1 MAVLQPE
8 QGQGAEAGG
17 ESSGLGRV
25 LKRAR
30 LAQGYDIPDVAQRLR
45 IRPEYLEALEEGD
58 HAKLPGRVYAI
69 GFVRTYSS
77 FLGLD
82 SAVAIERFKSEAV
95 SLDHAHLL
103 PPTPPPEGRVPGGAL
118 LFVSLVSAIVLYG
131 GWWVMSAEERR
142 LPEIVAEVPTRLQ
155 QLVDV
160 VAQAR
165 EAVVVRLPRGESSPS
180 TGPGTASAAPPP
192 VVPPMPVAVQ
202 PQPLAQP
209 ASSIPVASLPDARP
223 AEETENAELSEDDE
237 SARPAPESVAAASTA
252 TALTPSAPA
261 PAAAASLSSTV
272 VAALPA
278 SVAPPSADPG
288 VGRILLR
295 AREENWVQVRDG
307 ANAPL
312 MTRVLKPGD
321 ILKVPDRGGLTLMT
335 GNAGGLDI
343 LVDGEAVPSL
353 GAPGQVRRNVAL
365 DADKLK
371 AGTAIGRP

>member
-1 MAVLQPE
+1 MAALQPGVKGGE
-8 QGQGAEAGG
+8 SGG
-17 ESSGLGRV
+17 ESSGLGRA

-30 LAQGYDIPDVAQRLR
+30 VGQGYEIAEVAQTLR

-58 HAKLPGRVYAI
+58 HARLPGRVYAI
-69 GFVRTYSS
+69 GFVRTYAN

-95 SLDHAHLL
+95 TLDHAHLL

-118 LFVSLVSAIVLYG
+118 LFVSLVGAAVLYG

-142 LPEIVAEVPTRLQ
+142 LPDIVAEVPDRLQ
-155 QLVDV
+155 RLVDV

-165 EAVVVRLPRGESSPS
+165 ETVAVRLPRGETS
-180 TGPGTASAAPPP
+180 TSVGAGTASAAAPL
-192 VVPPMPVAVQ
+192 VPPMPAIVPPP
-202 PQPLAQP
+202 PQPMAQP
-209 ASSIPVASLPDARP
+209 ASPLPVASLPQAQSAD
-223 AEETENAELSEDDE
+223 ETESADLADDDE
-237 SARPAPESVAAASTA
+237 SSRPEPEPIAQ
-252 TALTPSAPA
+252 
-261 PAAAASLSSTV
+261 PAAPSSPPPSI
-272 VAALPA
+272 VAVLPA
-278 SVAPPSADPG
+278 TVATPPAEPG
-288 VGRILLR
+288 IGRIILR

-307 ANAPL
+307 TNAPV

-321 ILKVPDRGGLTLMT
+321 TLKVPDRIGLTLMT

-353 GAPGQVRRNVAL
+353 GASGQVRRNVLL

>member
-1 MAVLQPE
+1 MPE
-8 QGQGAEAGG
+8 QVRGAEEAG

-25 LKRAR
+25 LRRAR
-30 LAQGYDIPDVAQRLR
+30 LATGLDIADVAQRLR
-45 IRPEYLEALEEGD
+45 IRPEYLEALEAGD
-58 HAKLPGRVYAI
+58 HGKLPGRVYAI

-118 LFVSLVSAIVLYG
+118 LFVSLVSAVVLYG

-142 LPEIVAEVPTRLQ
+142 LPEIVAEVPARLQ

-165 EAVVVRLPRGESSPS
+165 EAVVVRLPRSEAAPS
-180 TGPGTASAAPPP
+180 LGAASAAPTQVVPP
-192 VVPPMPVAVQ
+192 VVAAPPP
-202 PQPLAQP
+202 PQPLARP
-209 ASSIPVASLPDARP
+209 ASPIPVAALPDRRP
-223 AEETENAELSEDDE
+223 AEESENAEMAEDEE
-237 SARPAPESVAAASTA
+237 SSRPAPEPATASAPAQNIVVAAVPT
-252 TALTPSAPA
+252 TPSA
-261 PAAAASLSSTV
+261 T
-272 VAALPA
+272 
-278 SVAPPSADPG
+278 ADSG
-288 VGRILLR
+288 AGRILLR

-321 ILKVPDRGGLTLMT
+321 VLKVPDRDGLTLMT

>member
-1 MAVLQPE
+1 MTE
-8 QGQGAEAGG
+8 QLEGGESGG

-30 LAQGYDIPDVAQRLR
+30 VSQGYEIPDVARTLR

-58 HAKLPGRVYAI
+58 HARLPGRVYAI
-69 GFVRTYSS
+69 GFVRTYAT

-82 SAVAIERFKSEAV
+82 SAVAIERFKSEAT
-95 SLDHAHLL
+95 LAHAQLQ

-118 LFVSLVSAIVLYG
+118 LFVSLVSAVLLYG
-131 GWWVMSAEERR
+131 GWWVISAEERR
-142 LPEIVAEVPTRLQ
+142 LPEIVAEVPDRLQ
-155 QLVDV
+155 RLADV

-165 EAVVVRLPRGESSPS
+165 DAVAIRLPRGEAIGSVGAGS
-180 TGPGTASAAPPP
+180 ASAAPPATLA
-192 VVPPMPVAVQ
+192 VPTMTLLPS
-202 PQPLAQP
+202 QPLAQP
-209 ASSIPVASLPDARP
+209 ASPLPVASLPQAQSAD
-223 AEETENAELSEDDE
+223 ETDNENAEAVDEDE
-237 SARPAPESVAAASTA
+237 GSRPAPEPVAQSPATTETAPAQPVVAAA
-252 TALTPSAPA
+252 P
-261 PAAAASLSSTV
+261 V
-272 VAALPA
+272 I
-278 SVAPPSADPG
+278 APPPSSESGA
-288 VGRILLR
+288 GRILLR

-307 ANAPL
+307 SNAPV

-321 ILKVPDRGGLTLMT
+321 VLKVPDRNGLTLMT

-343 LVDGEAVPSL
+343 LVDGETVPSL

>member
-1 MAVLQPE
+1 MPE
-8 QGQGAEAGG
+8 QLRGADETG

-25 LKRAR
+25 LRRAR
-30 LAQGYDIPDVAQRLR
+30 LTTGLDIQDVAQRLR

-58 HAKLPGRVYAI
+58 HGKLPGRVYAI

-95 SLDHAHLL
+95 SLDHTHLL

-118 LFVSLVSAIVLYG
+118 LFVSLVSAVVLYG

-142 LPEIVAEVPTRLQ
+142 LPEIVAEVPARLQ
-155 QLVDV
+155 QLVDA
-160 VAQAR
+160 VAMAR
-165 EAVVVRLPRGESSPS
+165 EVVRLPRSEAVPSSV
-180 TGPGTASAAPPP
+180 GAASAAPPL
-192 VVPPMPVAVQ
+192 VAAPQ
-202 PQPLAQP
+202 PQPKPQPLALP
-209 ASSIPVASLPDARP
+209 ASPIPVAALPDQRP
-223 AEETENAELSEDDE
+223 AEEAETE
-237 SARPAPESVAAASTA
+237 SAEDEESSRPAPESVAST
-252 TALTPSAPA
+252 PAPA
-261 PAAAASLSSTV
+261 PSASNVS
-272 VAALPA
+272 VAAIPAAPSSA
-278 SVAPPSADPG
+278 SVDTGA
-288 VGRILLR
+288 GRILLR

-321 ILKVPDRGGLTLMT
+321 TLKVPDRNGLTLMT

>member
-1 MAVLQPE
+1 MPE
-8 QGQGAEAGG
+8 QVRGAEEVG

-25 LKRAR
+25 LRRAR
-30 LAQGYDIPDVAQRLR
+30 LATGYDIPSVAQRLR

-69 GFVRTYSS
+69 GFVRTYSN

-95 SLDHAHLL
+95 SLDHTHLL

-118 LFVSLVSAIVLYG
+118 LFVSLISAVVLYG

-142 LPEIVAEVPTRLQ
+142 MPEIVAAVPARLQ

-165 EAVVVRLPRGESSPS
+165 EAVVLRLPRSEAAPS
-180 TGPGTASAAPPP
+180 VGVASAAPPP
-192 VVPPMPVAVQ
+192 VAAPAPPS
-202 PQPLAQP
+202 QPLAQP
-209 ASSIPVASLPDARP
+209 ASPIPVASLPDQRP
-223 AEETENAELSEDDE
+223 SDEPENTETAEDEESE
-237 SARPAPESVAAASTA
+237 RPQPESVQ
-252 TALTPSAPA
+252 TALTQPSSASAPSGAANTSVVVASVPTAA
-261 PAAAASLSSTV
+261 PASGDSGA
-272 VAALPA
+272 
-278 SVAPPSADPG
+278 
-288 VGRILLR
+288 GRILLR

-321 ILKVPDRGGLTLMT
+321 TLKVPDRNGLTLMT

-353 GAPGQVRRNVAL
+353 GATGQVRRNVAL
-365 DADKLK
+365 DAEKLK

>member
-1 MAVLQPE
+1 MTE
-8 QGQGAEAGG
+8 QAGKGGSGAEL
-17 ESSGLGRV
+17 SGLGRV

-30 LAQGYDIPDVAQRLR
+30 VSQGYEIPDVARTLR

-58 HAKLPGRVYAI
+58 HTRLPGRVYAI
-69 GFVRTYSS
+69 GFVRSYAT

-82 SAVAIERFKSEAV
+82 SAVAIERFKSEAT
-95 SLDHAHLL
+95 LAHAQLQ

-118 LFVSLVSAIVLYG
+118 IFVSLVSAVVLYG

-142 LPEIVAEVPTRLQ
+142 LPEIVAEVPERLQ
-155 QLVDV
+155 RLVDV

-165 EAVVVRLPRGESSPS
+165 ETIAIRLPRGEAIGSVGAGS
-180 TGPGTASAAPPP
+180 ASAALPLTPS
-192 VVPPMPVAVQ
+192 VPIAAP

-209 ASSIPVASLPDARP
+209 ASPQAVAALPQAQS
-223 AEETENAELSEDDE
+223 TEDTESDEANEDDE
-237 SARPAPESVAAASTA
+237 GSRPAPEYVAASPPTSNAAPPQAAATRVAAA
-252 TALTPSAPA
+252 PPPA
-261 PAAAASLSSTV
+261 MDSGA
-272 VAALPA
+272 
-278 SVAPPSADPG
+278 
-288 VGRILLR
+288 GRILLR

-307 ANAPL
+307 NNAPV

-321 ILKVPDRGGLTLMT
+321 VLKVPDRNGLTLMT

-343 LVDGEAVPSL
+343 VVDGEIVPPL

-365 DADKLK
+365 DAEKLK

>member
-1 MAVLQPE
+1 MTE
-8 QGQGAEAGG
+8 QTKGG
-17 ESSGLGRV
+17 ESGVESSGLGRV

-30 LAQGYDIPDVAQRLR
+30 VSQGYEIPEVARTLR
-45 IRPEYLEALEEGD
+45 IRPEYLVALEEGD
-58 HAKLPGRVYAI
+58 HARLPGRVYAI
-69 GFVRTYSS
+69 GFVRTYAT

-82 SAVAIERFKSEAV
+82 SAVAIERFKSEAT
-95 SLDHAHLL
+95 LAHSQLQ

-118 LFVSLVSAIVLYG
+118 IFVSLVSAVVLYG
-131 GWWVMSAEERR
+131 GWWVITAEERR
-142 LPEIVAEVPTRLQ
+142 LPEIVAEVPERLQ
-155 QLVDV
+155 RLVDV

-165 EAVVVRLPRGESSPS
+165 EAVAIRLPRGEAIGSA
-180 TGPGTASAAPPP
+180 GAGTPVAALPAVSAVPTMAPPP
-192 VVPPMPVAVQ
+192 

-209 ASSIPVASLPDARP
+209 ASPLPVAALPQTLATDE
-223 AEETENAELSEDDE
+223 AETAEAADEDE
-237 SARPAPESVAAASTA
+237 GSRPAPEYVAQSSSTADSSTA
-252 TALTPSAPA
+252 TSAP
-261 PAAAASLSSTV
+261 TV
-272 VAALPA
+272 VASVPA
-278 SVAPPSADPG
+278 AVAPPPATDSGA
-288 VGRILLR
+288 GRILLR

-307 ANAPL
+307 TNAPV

-321 ILKVPDRGGLTLMT
+321 VLKVPDRNGLTLMT

>member
-1 MAVLQPE
+1 MPE
-8 QGQGAEAGG
+8 QLRGAEEAG

-25 LKRAR
+25 LRRAR
-30 LAQGYDIPDVAQRLR
+30 LATGLDLPDVAQQLR
-45 IRPEYLEALEEGD
+45 IRTEYLEALEAGD
-58 HAKLPGRVYAI
+58 HGKLPGRVYAI

-82 SAVAIERFKSEAV
+82 SAVAIERFKAEAV
-95 SLDHAHLL
+95 SLDHTHLL

-142 LPEIVAEVPTRLQ
+142 LPEIVAEVPARLQ
-155 QLVDV
+155 QLVDA

-165 EAVVVRLPRGESSPS
+165 ESVVVRLPRSEGAPPV
-180 TGPGTASAAPPP
+180 GAASAAPTQVVPP
-192 VVPPMPVAVQ
+192 VVAAAPQ

-209 ASSIPVASLPDARP
+209 ASPIPVAALPDQRP
-223 AEETENAELSEDDE
+223 AEESENAEMAEDEE
-237 SARPAPESVAAASTA
+237 SSRPAPEPATASAPAQNIVVAAAPT
-252 TALTPSAPA
+252 TPSATNDSGA
-261 PAAAASLSSTV
+261 
-272 VAALPA
+272 
-278 SVAPPSADPG
+278 
-288 VGRILLR
+288 GRILLR

-321 ILKVPDRGGLTLMT
+321 VLKVPDRDGLTLMT